1 MENLHKPSRRIH
13 SPRRSRTSG
22 ASPSL
27 QIPIASSQNAMPSSP
42 QLASTRKGKKTTK
55 KSARTPAT
63 IRRPRKRSLVV
74 ESADEAEA
82 TAAPQL
88 QADQD
93 EQAAEAPQINVAA
106 DSVADAVDTENPASR
121 IVGHTI
127 TFRTSPQTPLG
138 VQQEEEPVSSMT
150 RAIQIMVP
158 VTSPAAQAAQ
168 ENATPVASAV
178 TLNTPAASCPP
189 PAYPVPSPP
198 CDAPAPLTPPLVEQT
213 SPVPD
218 STPQASVTTPEVP
231 RAIAG

>member
-27 QIPIASSQNAMPSSP
+27 KIPNLHLKERYAFLATARIHAQGQEGRERPGRAGGRSAADKCSGRFRGGRRRHRESGPPS
-42 QLASTRKGKKTTK
+42 
-55 KSARTPAT
+55 
-63 IRRPRKRSLVV
+63 RRPY
-74 ESADEAEA
+74 DHD
-82 TAAPQL
+82 P
-88 QADQD
+88 
-93 EQAAEAPQINVAA
+93 
-106 DSVADAVDTENPASR
+106 
-121 IVGHTI
+121 
-127 TFRTSPQTPLG
+127 PLSSCWTL
-138 VQQEEEPVSSMT
+138 QEEEPVSSMT

-198 CDAPAPLTPPLVEQT
+198 CDAPAPLTPPQIEQT
-213 SPVPD
+213 SPDPD
-218 STPQASVTTPEVP
+218 STPQASVTTPEGP